1 MFLFP
6 PNSIIKIQEKY
17 TEAGSYILI
26 NSKLRQGVDHLFSL
40 GVLWTI
46 AQQVIYY
53 FVNNVVNPAG

>member
-1 MFLFP
+1 MINHIDLKKNKQNLLP
-6 PNSIIKIQEKY
+6 KKY

-46 AQQVIYY
+46 AQQVI
-53 FVNNVVNPAG
+53 N